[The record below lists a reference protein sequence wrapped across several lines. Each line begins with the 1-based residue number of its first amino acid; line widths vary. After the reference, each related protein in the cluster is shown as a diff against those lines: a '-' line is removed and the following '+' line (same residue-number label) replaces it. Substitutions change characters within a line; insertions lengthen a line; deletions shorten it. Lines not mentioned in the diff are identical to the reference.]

1 MVLLNVLLFFSSLIV
16 FVYYTYKWFINT
28 HFRKDGMMVYDYFM
42 KHFLKGVSNNDFN
55 FMNYGLWDY
64 ENNTLEKANLNLCDF
79 VYSKIK
85 RSSDKTTAHKRKI
98 LDVGCGYG
106 FQDIVWS
113 KKLDDMNTKIYAID
127 ISEKQIEY
135 AILAQKE
142 NNISNKQLTY
152 MVGDALNIQSQF
164 KFKFDTIISLESAF
178 HYIDRPMFFKNVQ
191 SLLKDDGV
199 FVITDIVLNDNEPSI
214 LSAIFMS
221 FAIDLF
227 NIPEN
232 NLIRLD
238 EWEKSIRDNDLECV
252 EIHNITEKTF
262 DPYYRYT
269 FHQYCKNAPMFAN
282 MIRKFFG
289 YVQPFTYV
297 VAVCKKKMVCK
308 NEKTNI

>member
-1 MVLLNVLLFFSSLIV
+1 MAVITVLLFFSSLIV
-16 FVYYTYKWFINT
+16 FVYYTYKCFINT

-55 FMNYGLWDY
+55 FMNYGLWDD

-85 RSSDKTTAHKRKI
+85 NRSTSSHHERKI

-113 KKLDDMNTKIYAID
+113 KKMDDMNTKIYAID

-135 AILAQKE
+135 AKAAQKE
-142 NNISNKQLTY
+142 NNISNKQLSY
-152 MVGDALNIQSQF
+152 MVGDAMNIHDQF
-164 KFKFDTIISLESAF
+164 KRKFDTIISLESAF
-178 HYIDRPMFFKNVQ
+178 HYRDRPMFFNNVQ
-191 SLLKDDGV
+191 RLLKDDGV
-199 FVITDIVLNDNEPSI
+199 FVITDIILKDNAPSI

-221 FAIDLF
+221 FAIDFF
-227 NIPEN
+227 NIPET
-232 NLIRLD
+232 NLVRLD
-238 EWEKSIRDNDLECV
+238 EWEKSIKDNGLECI

-269 FHQYCKNAPMFAN
+269 FNQYCKNAPLFAN
-282 MIRKFFG
+282 MCRNVFA
-289 YVQPFTYV
+289 YVQPFKYV

-308 NEKTNI
+308 NERTNI

>member
-1 MVLLNVLLFFSSLIV
+1 MAVLTVLLFFSSLIV
-16 FVYYTYKWFINT
+16 FVYYTYNCFINT

-55 FMNYGLWDY
+55 FMNYGLWDD

-79 VYSKIK
+79 VYTKIK
-85 RSSDKTTAHKRKI
+85 RRSSDETTDHKRGI

-135 AILAQKE
+135 AITAQKE

-152 MVGDALNIQSQF
+152 MVGDAMNIQDQF
-164 KFKFDTIISLESAF
+164 KCKFDTIISLESAF
-178 HYIDRPMFFKNVQ
+178 HYRDRPMFFKNVQ

-199 FVITDIVLNDNEPSI
+199 FVITDIILNDNALSI
-214 LSAIFMS
+214 LSTIFMS
-221 FAIDLF
+221 FAIDFF

-238 EWEKSIRDNDLECV
+238 DWKKSIRDNGLECI

-269 FHQYCKNAPMFAN
+269 FHQYCKNAPLFAN
-282 MIRKFFG
+282 MCQNVFA

-297 VAVCKKKMVCK
+297 VAVCKKKVCR
-308 NEKTNI
+308 